1 MSRTCSA
8 VSRTCVGGG
17 GGRRDD
23 VEVDAIVLAG
33 FSDRDFGL
41 VAVFCGFELPWYG
54 LMDCRCT
61 GGVACESAGTGRSS
75 RIVCRGIRHD
85 VVENEPR

>member
-1 MSRTCSA
+1 M
-8 VSRTCVGGG
+8 GGG

-33 FSDRDFGL
+33 LSDDDFDL
-41 VAVFCGFELPWYG
+41 VAVLDGFELLWNG
-54 LMDCRCT
+54 SMDCRCT
-61 GGVACESAGTGRSS
+61 GGVACERTESGRSS